1 MEHKLLKRRSGKP
14 AAAESHRKPARG
26 GRGKSY
32 RYVSLLGL
40 EDVDPAD
47 IVRRIK
53 EGLAFGSLE
62 TFQENTRLS
71 TADVASLV
79 SIPPRTLQR
88 RKSEG
93 RLDPN
98 ESDRLLRVAR
108 LFAKALDLFEGDAE
122 AAQDWFHRPARGLG
136 GEPPIELAVTDLG
149 TREVEALI
157 DRLEHGVIA

>member
-1 MEHKLLKRRSGKP
+1 MEHKLLKRRTGK
-14 AAAESHRKPARG
+14 AAEADRKPARAR
-26 GRGKSY
+26 RGKAH
-32 RYVSLLGL
+32 RYASLLGL
-40 EDVDPAD
+40 EDAEPAE

-53 EGLAFGSLE
+53 EGLSFGSLE
-62 TFQENTRLS
+62 TFQENARLS

-122 AAQDWFHRPARGLG
+122 AAQEWFHRPARGLG

-157 DRLEHGVIA
+157 DRLEHGVLA